1 MTTTEKHQFQ
11 AEIQQVLDIVIHSL
25 YTDREIFIREL
36 ISNAAD
42 ACEKL
47 RFLQASGQAV
57 HQPDAALAITVTT
70 DEKENTVTITDTGI
84 GMTHSELVDN
94 LGMIAHSGT
103 KAFLKTLP
111 PATGEAAQAKPDA
124 SLIGQFGVG
133 FYSAFMVASQV
144 TVFSRSAQPNESGYR
159 WHSEGPGGYEIEPAA
174 DLPRGTKVVL
184 KLKDEAK
191 DFSQADTVERI
202 IQRYS
207 NFIQFPIELNGKR
220 LNAVQAIWTRN
231 KNEIKEEEY
240 NEFYRYVG
248 HDHEN
253 PLYRLHF
260 SADAPLTI
268 QAVLFVP
275 ARNLETM
282 GLSRTESEVHL
293 YCRKVLIQSKAKGL
307 FPDWLRFLRGVVDS
321 EDLPLN
327 ISRETMQDS
336 SLLQKLNQVL
346 TGRFLKFL
354 EEQAE
359 KDPAAYEKFYA
370 EYNRFLKEGVVA
382 DFSRQEMLGKLLR
395 YESSALEKDKLSS
408 LAEYVKRMPSEQ
420 TEIFYLLAPN
430 RNAALSSPYYEVF
443 QARKFEVLF
452 LYDPWDEFV
461 MEHLHLFDGK
471 TLRAAEKAEL
481 QISAPEKKPESLADD
496 QAQALAKW
504 LKETLGDRVGEVRV
518 SKRLVDSPAVI
529 LDSDKFMT
537 SNMRRLMKA
546 MRKEGEAAP
555 DVKQDLEINPQHPIL
570 VRLESV
576 RQADAA
582 LAGQV
587 AEQLLDNARVAAG
600 LLEDPRAMLKRLNEL
615 LERVLAGK

>member
-1 MTTTEKHQFQ
+1 
-11 AEIQQVLDIVIHSL
+11 
-25 YTDREIFIREL
+25 
-36 ISNAAD
+36 
-42 ACEKL
+42 
-47 RFLQASGQAV
+47 
-57 HQPDAALAITVTT
+57 
-70 DEKENTVTITDTGI
+70 
-84 GMTHSELVDN
+84 
-94 LGMIAHSGT
+94 
-103 KAFLKTLP
+103 
-111 PATGEAAQAKPDA
+111 
-124 SLIGQFGVG
+124 
-133 FYSAFMVASQV
+133 
-144 TVFSRSAQPNESGYR
+144 
-159 WHSEGPGGYEIEPAA
+159 
-174 DLPRGTKVVL
+174 
-184 KLKDEAK
+184 
-191 DFSQADTVERI
+191 
-202 IQRYS
+202 
-207 NFIQFPIELNGKR
+207 
-220 LNAVQAIWTRN
+220 
-231 KNEIKEEEY
+231 
-240 NEFYRYVG
+240 
-248 HDHEN
+248 
-253 PLYRLHF
+253 
-260 SADAPLTI
+260 LTI

-293 YCRKVLIQSKAKGL
+293 YCRKVLIQAKAKGL

-321 EDLPLN
+321 EDLQLN

-518 SKRLVDSPAVI
+518 SKRLVYSPAVI

-555 DVKQDLEINPQHPIL
+555 EVKQDLEINPQHPIL